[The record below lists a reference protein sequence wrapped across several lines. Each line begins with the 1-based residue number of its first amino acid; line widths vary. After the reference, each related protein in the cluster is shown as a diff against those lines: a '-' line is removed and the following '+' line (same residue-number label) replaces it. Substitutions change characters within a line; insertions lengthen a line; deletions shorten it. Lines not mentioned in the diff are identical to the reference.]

1 MAKKQFAISFHIAM
15 TLIVISLLLFPF
27 YYTHQFAW
35 SQSLVSSDGQQQE
48 SQTGQAVN
56 NLSSSAVS
64 GIGGLEDDGMIATQ
78 QLASNSSSYFIFPSQ
93 EQLFFPSVNATRQT
107 DLAILS
113 GTWTVENSRAIT
125 QSLVEL
131 DALSP
136 KMAFVIDRYIPS
148 NETDTKIH
156 LRIYDP
162 GVRSK
167 PSPALV
173 FVHGGGWTI
182 GSIDDFDSSIR
193 RLANSSGLLVAAM
206 DYRLAPE
213 NPFPAGLN
221 DVIATV
227 KWIKE
232 NGESIGIDPNRIA
245 LGGDSAG
252 ANLALASAIALRNE
266 GQGDALRALYLL
278 YGLYTPDKDT
288 ESMELFGNGEYGI
301 TKTQFQW
308 VMNLTFQ
315 RPEDWSNPLAFP
327 ILDNLTGRLAPIYI
341 AAMGLDPLR
350 DDSILLADKLKLV
363 GQEHYLSV
371 WPGVAHGALSLM
383 SVTPEIQQ
391 YVDAMSTYLRGVLM
405 SDQQGPS
412 EENAYS
418 RAWTQHIQVGDINI
432 AYKRFGQGKPI
443 LFISGTSQT
452 KDAWEPTLLS
462 QLAAT
467 NHTVIV
473 FDNRGM
479 GETTVGTKPFSIEQF
494 ANDTAGLLDALQI
507 EKADV
512 FGASL
517 GSFIAQEL
525 TLNYPQKVHRLIL
538 HATYCGGNE
547 ALYASGQA
555 AETIMILSSP
565 QVLQNMTAEQQAMI
579 LAQIMFPPEWI
590 EEHPEILNAVIQLA
604 PVRSASPE
612 IIQQQGLASA
622 TWKGSCDRL
631 ANITQTTL
639 LIVGDQDLLTPAANS
654 VMMSQRIPDS
664 WLVIIEGT
672 GHGAM
677 WQVPNEFTADIQ
689 NFLETTKY

>member
-27 YYTHQFAW
+27 YYTRQFAW

-48 SQTGQAVN
+48 SQTVQAGN
-56 NLSSSAVS
+56 NLSSSVVS

-78 QLASNSSSYFIFPSQ
+78 QHASNSSSYFIFPSQ

-125 QSLVEL
+125 QSLAEL

-173 FVHGGGWTI
+173 FVHGGGWTV

-227 KWIKE
+227 EWIKE

-278 YGLYTPDKDT
+278 YGLYTPDKNT
-288 ESMELFGNGEYGI
+288 ESMQLFGNGEYGI

-327 ILDNLTGRLAPIYI
+327 ILDNLTGSLPPIYI

-363 GQEHYLSV
+363 GQEHYLSI

-383 SVTPEIQQ
+383 SVTPEIQK

-412 EENAYS
+412 EDNVYS
-418 RAWTQHIQVGDINI
+418 RARTEHIQVEDINI
-432 AYKRFGQGKPI
+432 AYKQFGQGKPI

-452 KDAWEPTLLS
+452 KDVWDLTLLS

-494 ANDTAGLLDALQI
+494 ANDTAGLLDALQV

-525 TLNYPQKVHRLIL
+525 TLKYPQKVDRLIL

-547 ALYASGQA
+547 TVYPSGQA
-555 AETIMILSSP
+555 AETLMTLASP

-579 LAQIMFPPEWI
+579 LAPIMFPPEWL
-590 EEHPEILNAVIQLA
+590 EEHPEILNTVIQLT
-604 PVRSASPE
+604 PVRSATPA
-612 IIQQQGLASA
+612 IIQQQGLAVG

-631 ANITQTTL
+631 SGITQPTL
-639 LIVGDQDLLTPAANS
+639 VIIGDQDLLAPPANS
-654 VMMSQRIPDS
+654 LMMAQRIPNS
-664 WLVIIEGT
+664 WLVIMEGT

-677 WQVPNEFTADIQ
+677 WQVPNEFTAYIQ
-689 NFLETTKY
+689 NFLESTK